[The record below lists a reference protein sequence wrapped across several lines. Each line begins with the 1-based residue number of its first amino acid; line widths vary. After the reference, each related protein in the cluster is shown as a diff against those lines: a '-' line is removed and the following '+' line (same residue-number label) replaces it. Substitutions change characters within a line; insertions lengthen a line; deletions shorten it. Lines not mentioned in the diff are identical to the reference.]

1 MKLEIITRTP
11 KIQKH
16 KTPLL
21 FVHGMWHGAWC
32 WDEFFL
38 PFFADAGYHVTA
50 LSLRGHA
57 GSEGKITGSSIMDY
71 VQDVEEVANTLPTPP
86 VLIGH
91 SMGGFIVQKFLER
104 TSAPAGVLLA
114 AAPPYGVWN
123 GTWLVF
129 KHSPLTLLK
138 ILTRFRLQPVVETP
152 ESTRWAFFSEDM
164 PREQLLK
171 YHAKMNDES
180 FRMYLDLLG
189 LNLVRTKKIKT
200 PLLVLGARDDTVI
213 SNGDVEKT
221 ARAYATTA
229 EFFPHMA
236 HDMML
241 EKGWQ
246 AVAERITKWLEEK
259 KLP

>member
-1 MKLEIITRTP
+1 
-11 KIQKH
+11 
-16 KTPLL
+16 
-21 FVHGMWHGAWC
+21 MWHGAWC

-57 GSEGKITGSSIMDY
+57 GSEGRITGSSIMDY
-71 VQDVEEVANTLPTPP
+71 VQDVEEVAKTLPTPP

-104 TSAPAGVLLA
+104 HSAPAGVLLA

-123 GTWLVF
+123 GTWQVF

-138 ILTRFRLQPVVETP
+138 ILTRFRLQPVVETL

-171 YHAKMNDES
+171 YHANMNDES

-221 ARAYATTA
+221 ARAYNTNA

-246 AVAERITKWLEEK
+246 AVAEQIIKWLEEK
-259 KLP
+259 NLP

>member
-1 MKLEIITRTP
+1 MKLEVITRIP
-11 KIQKH
+11 KEQKH

-38 PFFADAGYHVTA
+38 PFFEEAGWAVTA

-57 GSEGKITGSSIMDY
+57 GSEGIIQGSSIMDS
-71 VQDVEEVANTLPTPP
+71 VQDVEEIAKTLPTPP

-104 TSAPAGVLLA
+104 NTAPAGVLLA
-114 AAPPYGVWN
+114 PAPPYGVWN

-138 ILTRFRLQPVVETP
+138 ILTRFRLHPVVEAP

-164 PREQLLK
+164 PHEQLMK

-180 FRMYLDLLG
+180 FRMYVDLLG
-189 LNLVRTKKIKT
+189 LKLVRTKRVQA
-200 PLLVLGARDDTVI
+200 PLLVLGAKEDSVI
-213 SNGDVEKT
+213 SNHDVEKT
-221 ARAYATTA
+221 AKAYNTKA
-229 EFFPHMA
+229 EIFSNMA

-241 EKGWQ
+241 EKGWKG
-246 AVAERITKWLEEK
+246 VAERIMEWLTEK
-259 KLP
+259 EIR

>member
-1 MKLEIITRTP
+1 MKLETITRMPANQT
-11 KIQKH
+11 H

-57 GSEGKITGSSIMDY
+57 GSEGKIQGSSIMDY
-71 VQDVEEVANTLPTPP
+71 VRDVEEVAKTLPTPP

-91 SMGGFIVQKFLER
+91 SMGGFITMKYLER
-104 TSAPAGVLLA
+104 NQAPVGVLLA
-114 AAPPYGVWN
+114 PAPPFGVWH

-129 KHSPLTLLK
+129 KHSPLTMLK
-138 ILTRFRLQPVVETP
+138 IITRFRLAPMVETP
-152 ESTRWAFFSEDM
+152 ESTRWPFFSEDM
-164 PREQLLK
+164 PREKLLK

-180 FRMYLDLLG
+180 FRMYMDLLG
-189 LNLVRTKKIKT
+189 LNLAHPKRVKT
-200 PLLVLGARDDTVI
+200 PLLVLGARNDAVI

-221 ARAYATTA
+221 AKAYSTKA
-229 EFFPHMA
+229 EFFPDMA

-241 EKGWQ
+241 EKGWKS
-246 AVAERITKWLEEK
+246 VAESILNWLKEK
-259 KLP
+259 GI